1 MLQRSGLG
9 SRIFGY
15 HSNVSAQLAVYSMI
29 QQLGKQ
35 LLVCEAFLF
44 DLCDLRFEVVNLE
57 VRRGCGVA
65 ATLVDDDMVKSDE
78 VSTVE

>member
-29 QQLGKQ
+29 QQPSKQ
-35 LLVCEAFLF
+35 LLVREAFLF
-44 DLCDLRFEVVNLE
+44 ELCDLRFKVVKFGGE
-57 VRRGCGVA
+57 AGCGVGD
-65 ATLVDDDMVKSDE
+65 VG
-78 VSTVE
+78 